1 MESKHRKL
9 IAGCA
14 KFGISFAILS
24 YLFYRAGQDESFS
37 GLAGQPKNWPILAAA
52 LALGLTAILTT
63 MLRWYGMVR
72 ALDLPFRIRDAF
84 RLGFIGYFFSF
95 LTLGVMGGDTLK
107 AIFIAREQPD
117 KKTEAVASVIV
128 DRVIGLYALCVMAAV
143 AFWVV
148 DFPDAS
154 GQAAADLE
162 TLKNTGRTVFAVC
175 LAMGGVFLAMLVVPA
190 LTGPGMQRQL
200 GRLPLVGSTLGRL
213 TAAAALYRRRAPVVV
228 GMFLLSLV
236 THFCFSSCVYLVALG
251 LNHPHPSFELHFA
264 IVPIANVIGSLPLPG
279 GLGGFEFAI
288 YTLYKTLAPAIG
300 MNASHGFVVALGY
313 RIITLVI
320 AGIGVVVY
328 LFSRHDI
335 KRLMAQ
341 NQPETA

>member
-1 MESKHRKL
+1 MNSKHRKL
-9 IAGCA
+9 LVGCA
-14 KFGISFAILS
+14 KFAVSFAILG
-24 YLFYRAGQDESFS
+24 YLFHHASQDEGFS
-37 GLAGQPKNWPILAAA
+37 GLSDQPRNWLLLLAA
-52 LALGLTAILTT
+52 LGLGLTAILTT
-63 MLRWYGMVR
+63 MLRWYGLVR

-128 DRVIGLYALCVMAAV
+128 DRVIGFYALCVMAAV
-143 AFWVV
+143 AFWMV
-148 DFPDAS
+148 DFSDPS
-154 GQAAADLE
+154 SQAGAELE
-162 TLKNTGRTVFAVC
+162 TLKNLGRTVFAIC
-175 LAMGGVFLAMLVVPA
+175 FAMGGVFLAMLVVPA
-190 LTGPGMQRQL
+190 LTGQGMQRQL

-213 TAAAALYRRRAPVVV
+213 TAAAALYRRRAPVVF

-251 LNHPHPSFELHFA
+251 LNSPHPSFELHFA
-264 IVPIANVIGSLPLPG
+264 IVPIANVCGSIPLPG
-279 GLGGFEFAI
+279 GLGGFEAGLYF
-288 YTLYKTLAPAIG
+288 LYKTLSP
-300 MNASHGFVVALGY
+300 ASHGLVVALGY

-328 LFSRHDI
+328 LVSRKDI
-335 KRLMAQ
+335 QRLLEVRDEAAA
-341 NQPETA
+341 PPVRD